1 MRQRDT
7 INPRGEPRA
16 LASTKATRAADAWPL
31 IDASVL
37 GVQSGSVARTLDRCD
52 LTQRQRSRGSA
63 CSVSTPGQ
71 RGAPQRSC
79 RRCVGGIHDRS
90 SDTAANT
97 KILTTNPIILPH
109 TRPTPPTLLLFRS
122 ETPSFPFYTPDQTT
136 LHCNTRAYT
145 ESPLPNHQRPS
156 THLAD
161 RNIQSS

>member
-1 MRQRDT
+1 M
-7 INPRGEPRA
+7 A
-16 LASTKATRAADAWPL
+16 
-31 IDASVL
+31 V
-37 GVQSGSVARTLDRCD
+37 DRCECAGGPV
-52 LTQRQRSRGSA
+52 RKRRPNSRSVRPHAKTAIERLSLQP
-63 CSVSTPGQ
+63 STPGQ